1 VLTRYRITQAYK
13 FVTLP
18 KMYLSRQNKEN
29 KDANL
34 STDESRES
42 KGLEAASVQPVL
54 IDMSNVDLD
63 RGVVLGRD
71 DPVGGRAA
79 RTSKRLSYSHQRKT
93 YTIPLRVS
101 FEHTTSWGRR
111 GPPSCPPRSAWW
123 RLEGET
129 TTATAKRKREQAL
142 RISIFIGR

>member
-13 FVTLP
+13 FVTLT
-18 KMYLSRQNKEN
+18 KMYFSRQNKEN

-79 RTSKRLSYSHQRKT
+79 RKSKRLSYR
-93 YTIPLRVS
+93 P
-101 FEHTTSWGRR
+101 HTQDT
-111 GPPSCPPRSAWW
+111 PFY
-123 RLEGET
+123 
-129 TTATAKRKREQAL
+129 RE
-142 RISIFIGR
+142 